1 MIFPAK
7 LWQRFFARLI
17 DGLIIGVPIVFL
29 LSFTVG
35 YDFVIESRANFI
47 FNLFM
52 LLIVTVYMIALPV
65 IWYGWSIGKRLLG
78 IRITHVN
85 GQDVTWQMMLKRELF
100 ILVVYTLTFG
110 LFLLLSGVMMI
121 TRKDKRA
128 LHDLMADTKV
138 TDENAD

>member
-35 YDFVIESRANFI
+35 YDFVIEPKANFI

>member
-7 LWQRFFARLI
+7 LWQRIFARMI

-35 YDFVIESRANFI
+35 YDFVIEPRANFI

>member
-7 LWQRFFARLI
+7 LWQRFFARII

-35 YDFVIESRANFI
+35 YDFVIEPRANFI

-52 LLIVTVYMIALPV
+52 LLIVTVYMISLPV
-65 IWYGWSIGKRLLG
+65 NWYGWSIGKRLLG
-78 IRITHVN
+78 IRVTQVN
-85 GQDVTWQMMLKRELF
+85 GQDVTWEIMIKRELF
-100 ILVVYTLTFG
+100 ILVVYILTFG

-128 LHDLMADTKV
+128 LHDLMAGTMV
-138 TDENAD
+138 TDENAE

>member
-7 LWQRFFARLI
+7 LWQRFFARII

-35 YDFVIESRANFI
+35 YDFVIEPRANFI

-52 LLIVTVYMIALPV
+52 LLIVTVYMISLPV
-65 IWYGWSIGKRLLG
+65 NWYGWSIGKRLLG
-78 IRITHVN
+78 IRGTQVN
-85 GQDVTWQMMLKRELF
+85 GQDVPWEIMIKRELF
-100 ILVVYTLTFG
+100 ILVVYILTFG

-128 LHDLMADTKV
+128 LHDLMASTKV
-138 TDENAD
+138 IDENAE

>member
-1 MIFPAK
+1 MPV
-7 LWQRFFARLI
+7 
-17 DGLIIGVPIVFL
+17 GVPIVFL

-35 YDFVIESRANFI
+35 YDFVIEPRANFI

>member
-1 MIFPAK
+1 LIFPAK

-35 YDFVIESRANFI
+35 YDFVIEPRANFI

>member
-7 LWQRFFARLI
+7 LWQRFFARII
-17 DGLIIGVPIVFL
+17 DGLMIGVPIVFL

-35 YDFVIESRANFI
+35 YDFVIEPRANFV

-52 LLIVTVYMIALPV
+52 LLIVTVYMISLPV
-65 IWYGWSIGKRLLG
+65 NWYGWSVGKRLLG
-78 IRITHVN
+78 IRITQVD
-85 GQDVTWQMMLKRELF
+85 GRDVTWQIMMKRELF
-100 ILVVYTLTFG
+100 ILVVYILTFG

-128 LHDLMADTKV
+128 LHDLMAGTKV
-138 TDENAD
+138 RDENAE

>member
-35 YDFVIESRANFI
+35 YDFVIEPRANFI

>member
-35 YDFVIESRANFI
+35 YDFVIEPRANFI

-85 GQDVTWQMMLKRELF
+85 GRDVTWQMMLKRELF